1 MGNTGRFF
9 GFRGDHPDHWTM
21 REEGPQQTGCGS
33 PGGRAVAQTTPEV
46 LTEVGSV
53 AICQGLPTGLK
64 TVRPPRVLELRFTG
78 PFGSPLPPV
87 TLGPWALRC
96 AGSKR
101 PWVGPGEWRLA
112 HDIQWGTVQS
122 PCRHQCYHHA
132 HLAWTVIILGGSQ
145 RSFVGS
151 DRGDQKGWRGYDKKG
166 SRAKRRVEFAELHKL
181 TLVQLVRFGDAQV
194 EEVVRVRDKS
204 EVTGMKARRENWR
217 EKGQQTKGNQRRQID
232 SMTRSSKG
240 EKHPRLVMGMSAQEG
255 GAQVSSATTASIAST
270 RVPSSIASA
279 ATGASSTQEGGAQVS
294 SATTASI
301 ASTRVPSSIASA
313 ATGASSTQEGGAQVS
328 STTTASITSTSV
340 PSSITS
346 AVTGVPHTPATRKEG
361 SWDDYLHI
369 VPCLREKWALH
380 NELPPPGGE
389 RGGMAGVPMSPAS
402 ECSALP
408 LPEPECPAVS
418 PAQESPAL
426 PP

>member
-1 MGNTGRFF
+1 MLALPRS
-9 GFRGDHPDHWTM
+9 
-21 REEGPQQTGCGS
+21 QTGCGS

-151 DRGDQKGWRGYDKKG
+151 DRGLPQDSFWPTH
-166 SRAKRRVEFAELHKL
+166 A
-181 TLVQLVRFGDAQV
+181 QLG
-194 EEVVRVRDKS
+194 
-204 EVTGMKARRENWR
+204 
-217 EKGQQTKGNQRRQID
+217 
-232 SMTRSSKG
+232 
-240 EKHPRLVMGMSAQEG
+240 PP
-255 GAQVSSATTASIAST
+255 GAQVGLGGIKRQHPVLLADIGEECILGADVLMAMGATLDLGQQQLWVQGGSNRYCCNPGWGRSLPSQGHCSDNHQLPVHQPTSSLARLPAHQST
-270 RVPSSIASA
+270 
-279 ATGASSTQEGGAQVS
+279 G
-294 SATTASI
+294 
-301 ASTRVPSSIASA
+301 
-313 ATGASSTQEGGAQVS
+313 
-328 STTTASITSTSV
+328 
-340 PSSITS
+340 
-346 AVTGVPHTPATRKEG
+346 
-361 SWDDYLHI
+361 
-369 VPCLREKWALH
+369 
-380 NELPPPGGE
+380 
-389 RGGMAGVPMSPAS
+389 SPAH
-402 ECSALP
+402 LP
-408 LPEPECPAVS
+408 AHQPTSS
-418 PAQESPAL
+418 PACLPAQQLLRLARSPPAYQHNSYTARQ
-426 PP
+426 PV